1 MKYSILDKQTL
12 RDDAQMEKTTM
23 TTDATTATE
32 AKPKAFRGQMKRALE
47 YINGAKSMRYTP
59 EGLAKVLTI
68 PGMTAYRALR
78 VATAN
83 GVLTV
88 EKVKS
93 DKKTRGPVKNIFV
106 KVAAQTNG

>member
-1 MKYSILDKQTL
+1 
-12 RDDAQMEKTTM
+12 M
-23 TTDATTATE
+23 TTEAATVTATTE

-47 YINGAKSMRYTP
+47 YINGAKALRYTP
-59 EGLAKVLTI
+59 EGLAKVLAI

-78 VATAN
+78 VATTN

-88 EKVKS
+88 EKVKG

-106 KVAAQTNG
+106 KVAAPTNG